1 MSCSSCRT
9 SIHQPEYYR
18 RFKPESNSGCGA
30 KNSNDCSSPS
40 NAAAGSPRQLWEEEY
55 GKLVTNITKKLGD
68 DGRYFLEIIRTPCG
82 KPNARQDRKGC
93 CSLRYRVAR

>member
-1 MSCSSCRT
+1 
-9 SIHQPEYYR
+9 
-18 RFKPESNSGCGA
+18 
-30 KNSNDCSSPS
+30 
-40 NAAAGSPRQLWEEEY
+40 
-55 GKLVTNITKKLGD
+55 VTNITKKLGD